1 MQSCTC
7 ATAVQDAELARAL
20 TLGGDM
26 GQHKANLRP
35 ERMQLTI
42 HSARKFLTGRSLSP
56 LDVLE
61 FYLEGK

>member
-1 MQSCTC
+1 
-7 ATAVQDAELARAL
+7 
-20 TLGGDM
+20 M

>member
-1 MQSCTC
+1 M
-7 ATAVQDAELARAL
+7 AL
-20 TLGGDM
+20 MLRREM

-35 ERMQLTI
+35 EGLQLAI
-42 HSARKFLTGRSLSP
+42 HSARKFLTGRFLSP